1 MLHCWVTLLF
11 IPYMWS
17 DFASSSS
24 PSLFALSPLSRSQT
38 SSESITSS
46 SSKNI
51 PAVLPKPLHEY
62 NLEDCCDF
70 LTSIQLEEY
79 IPIFVQ
85 NKMDGIFMSC
95 LAHEQ
100 IGLQLLNNLGIT
112 DHAHVITVI
121 EARMKKNLSN
131 SSWQATSCWVHIQCM
146 VHGCGYKDW

>member
-1 MLHCWVTLLF
+1 MLNQILPALHHLHCLPRVHC
-11 IPYMWS
+11 PGHRQ
-17 DFASSSS
+17 
-24 PSLFALSPLSRSQT
+24 ALNP
-38 SSESITSS
+38 ITSS

-51 PAVLPKPLHEY
+51 PAVLPKPLHEC

-85 NKMDGIFMSC
+85 NKIDGIFMSC

-112 DHAHVITVI
+112 DHAQVKTVI
-121 EARMKKNLSN
+121 DIYSV
-131 SSWQATSCWVHIQCM
+131 WFM
-146 VHGCGYKDW
+146 VVVIRTDNYK